1 MAAKVHEPTMELD
14 ADAITRVL
22 RDVLTGK
29 RKGTPELLAL
39 VRQSQSRQI
48 GKRRKLEAET
58 SAPLVAEPA
67 QAAPA
72 DAEPRKRR
80 HYKAALNVKLVRMKR
95 QSGDYWVARWND
107 PVTGASKQESL
118 SRLGLKDEDDCRTWV
133 ADKARTLAEQRAAVA
148 AGVAV
153 VTKTP
158 VADAVKLFYESQAN
172 ELKASTLRVYRES
185 TRPFVAWAFKHLPI
199 IEGVQGKSLTAF
211 RDYFMALGW
220 HGYAKGK
227 GTPKGARVES
237 KHKRSAGQQNKII
250 RALRTVLNFW
260 RLRGLTPHL
269 SSDTIR
275 DSLKFR
281 KAPKPA
287 PVFMRQGEIRKLL
300 EAAKRHDENLGHDA
314 TGREHSPI
322 FDFVAGALLSG
333 MRFGEIANLKWEH
346 VDLDAGEIR
355 LPHTATKTGHART
368 IGLRESPALAALL
381 ARRKLASGGNPW
393 VFGLS
398 ETDSKGKAKF
408 SEMRRDVAEGARKRL
423 RKWFASGKF
432 QWHLLRKTCGTF
444 LTCAPAIYGGASSFL
459 SAKRLGHSV
468 DVSEKHYAG
477 NINNIDATAT
487 TLEAAMGVA
496 DLLPA
501 PVALVKSKVRQA

>member
-1 MAAKVHEPTMELD
+1 MGIM
-14 ADAITRVL
+14 
-22 RDVLTGK
+22 
-29 RKGTPELLAL
+29 GTDFE
-39 VRQSQSRQI
+39 
-48 GKRRKLEAET
+48 K
-58 SAPLVAEPA
+58 SAPVA
-67 QAAPA
+67 
-72 DAEPRKRR
+72 AEPRKRR
-80 HYKAALNVKLVRMKR
+80 QYKAALNVKLLRMKR
-95 QSGDYWVARWND
+95 TGGDYWVARWND

-118 SRLGLKDEDDCRTWV
+118 SRLGLKDEGACRAWV
-133 ADKARTLAEQRAAVA
+133 ADKAKSLAEQRAAIA

-153 VTKTP
+153 VTNTP
-158 VADAVKLFYESQAN
+158 VGDAVKLFYASQQH
-172 ELKASTLRVYRES
+172 ELKPSTLRVYREA
-185 TRPFVAWAFKHLPI
+185 TRPFEAWASKHLPI
-199 IEGVQGKSLTAF
+199 IERVTGPNLTAF

-220 HGYAKGK
+220 HGYAKGR
-227 GTPKGARVES
+227 GIPKGARVES
-237 KHKRSAGQQNKII
+237 KRKRSAGQQNKII

-260 RLRGLTPHL
+260 RLRGLTPNL

-300 EAAKRHDENLGHDA
+300 EAVKRHDENLGHDA
-314 TGREHSPI
+314 TGREHAPI

-355 LPHTATKTGHART
+355 LPDTATKTGHARK

-393 VFGLS
+393 VFGLA
-398 ETDSKGKAKF
+398 ETDSKGNARF
-408 SEMRRDVAEGARKRL
+408 TPMRRDVAEAARKRL
-423 RKWFASGKF
+423 HKWFGAPKF
-432 QWHLLRKTCGTF
+432 TWHELRKTCGTF
-444 LTCAPAIYGGASSFL
+444 LTCAPSIYGGASSVL

-468 DVSEKHYAG
+468 DVAEKHYAG
-477 NINNIDATAT
+477 NINNIDASAT

-501 PVALVKSKVRQA
+501 PALALAKVRRA